1 MFLLSEALAEIVRV
15 LSHLQNILLIQI
27 RYFQRPWGI
36 VFPCQVVLRLKADE
50 KSRMKTT
57 APLPPPLFTRESKM

>member
-1 MFLLSEALAEIVRV
+1 MFLLSEALAEILRV

-27 RYFQRPWGI
+27 CYFQSPWGI

-50 KSRMKTT
+50 KSRTT